1 MTEILPRYEFR
12 AFAQNFGMVE
22 TKMRRLAKCEQIR
35 ESAEIY
41 IISAANS
48 ENNTKIRDRK
58 MDIKVFVEK
67 REGLEQW
74 NPRMKG
80 EFPMKAEVLRKEV
93 FPAFGVAEP
102 GFQREEYGLQEYL
115 DEIIFPHP
123 QLTAVNVFKLRFAFT
138 VNGCITEIADLLIN
152 GAAIRTVAV
161 EHTDIGAIL
170 KAKEM
175 LGLAGIR
182 ECQLPSGD
190 QTDHRPRTASRL
202 TRVGTGLQ
210 GAGETVAVP
219 RKGGKAMAK
228 EIERKFLVKGEAW
241 KALARGTSYRQGYL
255 NSVKERTVRV
265 RTIDDKGYLT
275 VKGITTG
282 ATRSEFEYEIPAA
295 DADAMLTRP
304 LREAADREEPLQG
317 PGGGAYLGDRRV
329 LRGEP
334 GARGGRGGAGERGA
348 GFRKTR
354 LGRRGGDG
362 RSPLFQLE
370 PDQASVYKMVNGPE

>member
-22 TKMRRLAKCEQIR
+22 TKMRKLAKCEQIR
-35 ESAEIY
+35 ESSEIY

-58 MDIKVFVEK
+58 MDIKIFVEK

-80 EFPMKAEVLRKEV
+80 EFPMKAEVLQKEV

-115 DEIIFPHP
+115 GEIIFPHP

-138 VNGCITEIADLLIN
+138 VNGCIAEIADLLIN

-175 LGLAGIR
+175 LGL
-182 ECQLPSGD
+182 E
-190 QTDHRPRTASRL
+190 
-202 TRVGTGLQ
+202 
-210 GAGETVAVP
+210 
-219 RKGGKAMAK
+219 
-228 EIERKFLVKGEAW
+228 
-241 KALARGTSYRQGYL
+241 
-255 NSVKERTVRV
+255 
-265 RTIDDKGYLT
+265 
-275 VKGITTG
+275 
-282 ATRSEFEYEIPAA
+282 EYENVNYLRAIKRIIGLELLPA
-295 DADAMLTRP
+295 
-304 LREAADREEPLQG
+304 
-317 PGGGAYLGDRRV
+317 
-329 LRGEP
+329 
-334 GARGGRGGAGERGA
+334 
-348 GFRKTR
+348 
-354 LGRRGGDG
+354 
-362 RSPLFQLE
+362 
-370 PDQASVYKMVNGPE
+370 